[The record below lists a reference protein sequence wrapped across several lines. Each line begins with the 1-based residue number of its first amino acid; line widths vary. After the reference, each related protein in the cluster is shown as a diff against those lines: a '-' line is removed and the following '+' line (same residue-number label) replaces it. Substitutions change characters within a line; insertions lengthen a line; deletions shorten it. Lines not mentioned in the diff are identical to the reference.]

1 MPLKLNVGLSRKL
14 GRPQY
19 SSVGAQC
26 HMEVELPGSLLEDD
40 LDGLHRHIRGVYT
53 ACRQAVQDELARY
66 QAAAG
71 GNGSPGNGSRENGAR
86 RNGSRDHAAV
96 SSSLPVAPED
106 AQSGDGFPSRE
117 EGDGANG
124 TQDRGIDAGSDAGID
139 AGSAGGNGAHGN
151 HRPGASQRQ
160 IEYIH
165 QLARQIRGLGTR
177 RLDALSEQLLGKPI
191 AGLAS
196 RDASELIAGLR
207 ALRDGEIALEDVF
220 EGDTP

>member
-14 GRPQY
+14 GLPQY

-26 HMEVELPGSLLEDD
+26 HLEVELPGSLLEDD
-40 LDGLHRHIRGVYT
+40 LDALHRHIRGVYT

-66 QAAAG
+66 QAPAG

-86 RNGSRDHAAV
+86 GNGSRDHAAA
-96 SSSLPVAPED
+96 SSSPPGAPED
-106 AQSGDGFPSRE
+106 VPSGDGSPSRE
-117 EGDGANG
+117 EGDGGNG
-124 TQDRGIDAGSDAGID
+124 TRESGTDAGR
-139 AGSAGGNGAHGN
+139 AGGNGAHAN

-160 IEYIH
+160 LEYLH

-191 AGLAS
+191 AGLNS

-207 ALRDGEIALEDVF
+207 AIRDGEMALGDVF
-220 EGDTP
+220 EEDTP